1 MRKILHQL
9 ALSIRQ
15 KIRGTPKYQLHK
27 LAFNRDDKKQ
37 EVKRILHQL
46 VLRNDVEN
54 LEKELKKCTFEDINV
69 ENKGLKFTPLFTATI
84 QGKVE
89 PAKLLIKYGANV
101 NALDVYGRPPLYYIG
116 DPSPVPSA
124 TAENRLQVAKLLL
137 DKGAD
142 VNITDADGAQPLWR
156 IVYSALGQGKEDEL
170 PIVKLLLEY
179 GADPDFRT
187 KPGGSPLD
195 FAKKVGYQPI
205 IELLEI
211 HKKI

>member
-9 ALSIRQ
+9 LLCIRL
-15 KIRGTPKYQLHK
+15 KFRGTPKYDLHK
-27 LAFNRDDKKQ
+27 LAFNQDYKKLE
-37 EVKRILHQL
+37 EVLS
-46 VLRNDVEN
+46 
-54 LEKELKKCTFEDINV
+54 KCTLKQINEPEKGMKWTPIFIPVSDGLV
-69 ENKGLKFTPLFTATI
+69 ES
-84 QGKVE
+84 V
-89 PAKLLIKYGANV
+89 KLLIKYGANV

-116 DPSPVPSA
+116 DPGIVPSA

-137 DKGAD
+137 DNGAD
-142 VNITDADGAQPLWR
+142 VNITDVDGAQPLWR

>member
-1 MRKILHQL
+1 MSKILHQL

-15 KIRGTPKYQLHK
+15 KFRGTPKYDLNK
-27 LAFNRDDKKQ
+27 LAF
-37 EVKRILHQL
+37 
-46 VLRNDVEN
+46 RNDYKT
-54 LEKELKKCTFEDINV
+54 LEEVLCKCTIEKIN
-69 ENKGLKFTPLFTATI
+69 EPEKGLRFTPIFFSVLA
-84 QGKVE
+84 GAVESAKV
-89 PAKLLIKYGANV
+89 LIKYGANV

-124 TAENRLQVAKLLL
+124 TAENRLQVSKLLL
-137 DKGAD
+137 DNGAD
-142 VNITDADGAQPLWR
+142 VNITDVDGAQPLWR

>member
-15 KIRGTPKYQLHK
+15 KFRGTPKYHLHK
-27 LAFNRDDKKQ
+27 LACNRDDTRQ
-37 EVKRILHQL
+37 EVRRILHQL

-54 LEKELKKCTFEDINV
+54 LEKELKKCTLEDINV
-69 ENKGLKFTPLFTATI
+69 EKKGLKFTPLFTAAI

-101 NALDVYGRPPLYYIG
+101 NALDAYGRPPLYYIG

-137 DKGAD
+137 DNGAD
-142 VNITDADGAQPLWR
+142 VNITDVDGAQPLWPV
-156 IVYSALGQGKEDEL
+156 VYNARGKKKEEL
-170 PIVKLLLEY
+170 PIVKLFMEH
-179 GADPDFRT
+179 GADPNHIN
-187 KPGGSPLD
+187 KYGKKPLD
-195 FAKKVGYQPI
+195 IAKLYNNSALQEI
-205 IELLEI
+205 LES
-211 HKKI
+211 HQK

>member
-9 ALSIRQ
+9 ILRLRQ
-15 KIRGTPKYQLHK
+15 KFRGTPKHDLHK
-27 LAFNRDDKKQ
+27 LAFNRDYKKLEEALSKCSIEQ
-37 EVKRILHQL
+37 INEPEKGMKWTPIFIPVSDGL
-46 VLRNDVEN
+46 VESV
-54 LEKELKKCTFEDINV
+54 
-69 ENKGLKFTPLFTATI
+69 
-84 QGKVE
+84 
-89 PAKLLIKYGANV
+89 KLLIKYGANV

-137 DKGAD
+137 DNGAD
-142 VNITDADGAQPLWR
+142 VNITDVDGAQPLWR